1 MNSQVPTTSLKI
13 RKVVIG
19 LCNIIATRGAR
30 LSAAGIYGI
39 LKKIGRDMPKDGETQ
54 EKSVIA
60 MDGGL
65 FEHYTQFSECMES
78 SLNELLGE
86 EASESIRERGGD
98 SFE

>member
-1 MNSQVPTTSLKI
+1 
-13 RKVVIG
+13 
-19 LCNIIATRGAR
+19 
-30 LSAAGIYGI
+30 
-39 LKKIGRDMPKDGETQ
+39 MPKDGETQ

-98 SFE
+98 SFEWRVWRWSRDTRRLALSVLGGLWNKLN